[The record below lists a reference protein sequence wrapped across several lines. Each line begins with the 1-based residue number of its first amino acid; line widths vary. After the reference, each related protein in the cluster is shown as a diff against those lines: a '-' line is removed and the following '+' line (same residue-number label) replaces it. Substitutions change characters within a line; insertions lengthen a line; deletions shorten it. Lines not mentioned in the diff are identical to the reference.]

1 MNPITRLS
9 LVDRSDADLSIVAQC
24 RLLKVARSTLYYRAA
39 PASEDDLR
47 LMRRLDEQYLATPF
61 YGSRRM
67 VSVLR
72 REGEAVN
79 RKRVRRLMRLMG
91 LEAIYQKPNTS
102 RRHPEHKVYP
112 YLLRDLVIDRPNQVW
127 CADITYI
134 PLSKGFVY
142 LVAVM
147 DWFSRRV
154 LAWRISIGLDMA
166 FCVEALQDALD
177 RYGQPEIFNT
187 DQGVQFTSGD
197 FIDELAGRG
206 VRISMDGKGRFLDN
220 IFIERLW
227 RSLKY
232 EEVFIKAYASVGE
245 ARRGISGWLAFY
257 NDARL
262 HQALGYRT
270 PREMFE
276 STPTCG
282 HVDNASALTTS
293 PQAPHQQQR
302 DSIDIQNVLSSFV
315 APFVRVGGVATG
327 GSSLSSPR
335 FLSNGWGPPQCS
347 GSNRWHRRPA
357 TLLPEYSR
365 YGADGDQIGAPAPTP
380 TADA

>member
-1 MNPITRLS
+1 MNRTARLS
-9 LVDRSDADLSIVAQC
+9 LVDRADVDLSIVAQC
-24 RLLKVARSTLYYRAA
+24 RLLKVARSTLYWRAA
-39 PASEDDLR
+39 AVSEDDLR
-47 LMRRLDEQYLATPF
+47 LMRRLDEQYLTTPF

-67 VSVLR
+67 VAVLR
-72 REGEAVN
+72 RDGEAVN

-91 LEAIYQKPNTS
+91 IEAIFQKPNTS

-112 YLLRDLVIDRPNQVW
+112 YLLRSLVIDHPNQVW

-134 PLSKGFVY
+134 PLARGFVY

-154 LAWRISIGLDMA
+154 LAWRLSIGMETE
-166 FCVEALQDALD
+166 FCVEALQDAMD
-177 RYGQPEIFNT
+177 RYGQPDIFNT

-197 FIDELAGRG
+197 FIDELATRG

-245 ARRGISGWLAFY
+245 ARGGISRWLTFY
-257 NDARL
+257 NNVRL

-270 PREMFE
+270 PREIFE
-276 STPTCG
+276 AAPACG
-282 HVDNASALTTS
+282 DVDNASALTTS
-293 PQAPHQQQR
+293 PQAPQQQQK
-302 DSIDIQNVLSSFV
+302 DSIDEQNVLCSFAAPV
-315 APFVRVGGVATG
+315 ARVGGFATG
-327 GSSLSSPR
+327 GSLS
-335 FLSNGWGPPQCS
+335 
-347 GSNRWHRRPA
+347 
-357 TLLPEYSR
+357 
-365 YGADGDQIGAPAPTP
+365 
-380 TADA
+380 

>member
-1 MNPITRLS
+1 M
-9 LVDRSDADLSIVAQC
+9 
-24 RLLKVARSTLYYRAA
+24 
-39 PASEDDLR
+39 
-47 LMRRLDEQYLATPF
+47 
-61 YGSRRM
+61 
-67 VSVLR
+67 
-72 REGEAVN
+72 
-79 RKRVRRLMRLMG
+79 
-91 LEAIYQKPNTS
+91 
-102 RRHPEHKVYP
+102 YP

-134 PLSKGFVY
+134 PMAKGFVY

-154 LAWRISIGLDMA
+154 LAWRLSIGLDMA
-166 FCVEALQDALD
+166 FCVEALQDAMD

-197 FIDELAGRG
+197 FIDELAARG

-245 ARRGISGWLAFY
+245 ARRGISGWLTFY
-257 NDARL
+257 NDERL

-276 STPTCG
+276 ATPTCG
-282 HVDNASALTTS
+282 YVDNASALTTS
-293 PQAPHQQQR
+293 PQAPQQQQR
-302 DSIDIQNVLSSFV
+302 DSIDTQNVLSSFV
-315 APFVRVGGVATG
+315 APFARVGGVATG
-327 GSSLSSPR
+327 GSLS
-335 FLSNGWGPPQCS
+335 
-347 GSNRWHRRPA
+347 
-357 TLLPEYSR
+357 
-365 YGADGDQIGAPAPTP
+365 
-380 TADA
+380 